1 MFNFIFPIFHIH
13 VHIRILALLLLTPT
27 GSSRRHSTYLSF
39 ILVTHHGG
47 LIAGFILFLPTPTV
61 HGHHARF
68 LFMHVL
74 LLQLKFV
81 VVVVAGV
88 VVVVVVVGDVMM
100 LMDLGY
106 FNIHQLLWDWL

>member
-13 VHIRILALLLLTPT
+13 VHIHIHIHIHILALLLLTPT
-27 GSSRRHSTYLSF
+27 GSSRSHSTYLSC

-47 LIAGFILFLPTPTV
+47 LIAAGFILFLPTPTV
-61 HGHHARF
+61 HGHHAGF
-68 LFMHVL
+68 VFMHVL

-81 VVVVAGV
+81 VVVV
-88 VVVVVVVGDVMM
+88 VVGGGDV
-100 LMDLGY
+100 LMNLGY